1 MKPFQNIFAV
11 FLFTS
16 ASATALA
23 APATPEEAGRLTG
36 VFQAYLGEE
45 PGVVTVTPAG
55 ESYDVKIDFSPLIAK
70 FKQPNIS
77 VEASPVVMQL
87 TDHGGGRWL
96 VTQDSPCHTA
106 QRCQDR
112 SI

>member
-16 ASATALA
+16 ASASALA

-45 PGVVTVTPAG
+45 PGVVTVTPTG
-55 ESYDVKIDFSPLIAK
+55 ESYDVKSIFRRSSP
-70 FKQPNIS
+70 NS
-77 VEASPVVMQL
+77 SSPIFRRKL
-87 TDHGGGRWL
+87 R
-96 VTQDSPCHTA
+96 
-106 QRCQDR
+106 R
-112 SI
+112 SSCI